1 MATATT
7 EQPVLS
13 PSPPPDNHEHYE
25 VVDGQR
31 AETPRMGTYETDVA
45 NELNGHL
52 WQFARTNGLG
62 KTEVEMLFRIDVARD
77 LQRRPDVAFVS
88 FQRWPRGRRAAPN
101 DAWDVVPDLA
111 VEVVSPSNTAAAVL
125 VKVRD
130 YFQAGVRLVWV
141 VYPAEREVY
150 AYESPT
156 IIRVLQPGDDLDG
169 GDVLPGFRLPLATLF
184 EEEEAGP
191 PGP

>member
-1 MATATT
+1 MATATIET
-7 EQPVLS
+7 PIPL
-13 PSPPPDNHEHYE
+13 PLAPPDDEEHYE
-25 VVDGQR
+25 VVDGR
-31 AETPRMGTYETDVA
+31 RVETPRMGTYETDIA

-62 KTEVEMLFRIDVARD
+62 KTEVEMLFRFDAAGDRK
-77 LQRRPDVAFVS
+77 RRPDVAFVS
-88 FQRWPRGRRAAPN
+88 YQRWPRGRRAAPN
-101 DAWDVVPDLA
+101 DAWDVVTDLA
-111 VEVVSPSNTAAAVL
+111 VEVIGPGNTAAEVL
-125 VKVRD
+125 IKVRD

-141 VYPAEREVY
+141 IYPFEREVY

-184 EEEEAGP
+184 EEEGGP
-191 PGP
+191 QGS